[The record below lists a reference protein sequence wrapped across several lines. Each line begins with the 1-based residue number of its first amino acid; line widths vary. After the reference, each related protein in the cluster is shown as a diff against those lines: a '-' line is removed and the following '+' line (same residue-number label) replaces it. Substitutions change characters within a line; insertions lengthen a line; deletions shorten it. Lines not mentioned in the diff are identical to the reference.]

1 MSFKGAVINKLDG
14 SLNPGSTPDRV
25 AVLIAGGVAVE
36 GKLELDKRYELL
48 QLQDAEDLGITEDY
62 DSANKTPLHYNLSE
76 IFRLSPETTVNLI
89 VAPMAT
95 KVSDLKNDA
104 ATIAAIKS
112 IPYVNMIALCGL
124 TKDADINTDVTG
136 AQLLVDRL
144 AADYILID
152 GILVEGKEDY
162 LTGTV
167 ADFQDL
173 RALDSANV
181 SVIIA
186 HDPSSA
192 LPGASIGS
200 ALGMLLVR
208 SIHENLGSVNIER
221 KPAPRRSDSDYSLV
235 DVKAGR
241 WIAPQLV
248 MGAPFDT
255 LSYADQKKL
264 DELGYIYAGSFA
276 GYTGVF
282 FSDSHTCT
290 AMTSDYCR
298 IERNAVWNKAARRVR
313 NILIPQIRSVVPADP
328 ETGYIADTTLSYW
341 KSLIEG
347 QLEPM
352 RTAGDVS
359 GYDIYIDPK
368 QEAVTEEPFKV
379 RLQLVA
385 NGIVHEFDVDL
396 GFTKSV

>member
-14 SLNPGSTPDRV
+14 ALNPGSTPDRV
-25 AVLIAGGVAVE
+25 AVLVAGGVAVDK
-36 GKLELDKRYELL
+36 KLELNKRYELL
-48 QLQDAEDLGITEDY
+48 QLRDAENLGITEEY
-62 DSANKTPLHYNLSE
+62 DTANDTPLHYNLSE

-89 VAPMAT
+89 VVPAAT

-124 TKDADINTDVTG
+124 AKDTAINTDVTG

-144 AADYILID
+144 AADYILVD
-152 GILVEGKEDY
+152 GILVEGKADY
-162 LTGTV
+162 LAGTISEYP
-167 ADFQDL
+167 DL
-173 RALDSANV
+173 RTMDSACV

-186 HDPSSA
+186 HDPSSGQV
-192 LPGASIGS
+192 GASIGS

-208 SIHENLGSVNIER
+208 SIHENLGSVNIEQ
-221 KPAPRRSDSDYSLV
+221 KPTSRRSDSDYSLV
-235 DVKAGR
+235 DIKAGR
-241 WIAPQLV
+241 WISPQLV
-248 MGAPFDT
+248 TGASFDT

-264 DELGYIYAGSFA
+264 DELGYIYTGSFA

-290 AMTSDYCR
+290 ASTSDYSR

-313 NILIPQIRSVVPADP
+313 NVLIPLIRSVVPADP
-328 ETGYIADTTLSYW
+328 DTGYIADTTLSYW

-352 RTAGDVS
+352 RTAGDIS

-368 QEAVTEEPFKV
+368 QEAVTEDPFKV